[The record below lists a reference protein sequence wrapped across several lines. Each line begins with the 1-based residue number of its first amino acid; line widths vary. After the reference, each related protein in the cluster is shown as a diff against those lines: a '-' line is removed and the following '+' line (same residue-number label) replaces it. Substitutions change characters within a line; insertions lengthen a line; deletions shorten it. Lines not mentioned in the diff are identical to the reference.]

1 MQRMALMGLV
11 GVSMAGLGAGAW
23 GLQARSEKKPE
34 LLFSR
39 SREVLCA
46 EKGMGELADERR
58 SLDAA
63 HLVIRSR
70 VENRQLLVR
79 GFMAGHWSTD
89 QVLQETM
96 RINREIPRCVAVLQL
111 HYPDSTEL
119 DIARWQAWATGLLPR
134 SGCKTRVWI
143 PVWPGEGCCC
153 LQGIFPNQTK
163 NSGLLFFAK
172 FTDNIAILSRQA
184 GDAAKVACGNSL
196 RFDELATN
204 AQANRAGLKE
214 AFGCVGVHS
223 TRGHHA

>member
-119 DIARWQAWATGLLPR
+119 DIAKWHVVGL
-134 SGCKTRVWI
+134 V
-143 PVWPGEGCCC
+143 E
-153 LQGIFPNQTK
+153 N
-163 NSGLLFFAK
+163 
-172 FTDNIAILSRQA
+172 
-184 GDAAKVACGNSL
+184 
-196 RFDELATN
+196 ELAS
-204 AQANRAGLKE
+204 AQSSLGDWLAAEVWLQDEGLDSSL
-214 AFGCVGVHS
+214 AW
-223 TRGHHA
+223 

>member
-11 GVSMAGLGAGAW
+11 GVSMVGLGAGAW

-89 QVLQETM
+89 QVLQETANQSGNSAM
-96 RINREIPRCVAVLQL
+96 RGG
-111 HYPDSTEL
+111 
-119 DIARWQAWATGLLPR
+119 IAAPL
-134 SGCKTRVWI
+134 SGFH
-143 PVWPGEGCCC
+143 G
-153 LQGIFPNQTK
+153 
-163 NSGLLFFAK
+163 
-172 FTDNIAILSRQA
+172 A
-184 GDAAKVACGNSL
+184 GHCQVACGGPGG
-196 RFDELATN
+196 E
-204 AQANRAGLKE
+204 
-214 AFGCVGVHS
+214 
-223 TRGHHA
+223 